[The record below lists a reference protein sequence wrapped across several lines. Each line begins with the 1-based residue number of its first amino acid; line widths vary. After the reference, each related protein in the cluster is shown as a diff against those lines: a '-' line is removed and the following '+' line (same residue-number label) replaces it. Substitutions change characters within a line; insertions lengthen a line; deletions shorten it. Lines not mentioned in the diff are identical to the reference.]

1 MNKSLVGKTFLAL
14 ASFCFLVL
22 GTQNLSAQT
31 DIYAKITTGQSEPLE
46 LAIGDFVPV
55 QPFIVT
61 EEPVLAAQIKEIVRR
76 DLTFSLFFEILE
88 ADPQEKI
95 THSNPPDWN
104 RWVEI
109 GAEFLLSGEIEL
121 KGTNLR
127 VKADLWDL
135 NKQSKIMSETYR
147 THAGNLRRLA
157 HQISNDV
164 VYNLVNEK
172 GIFNTKIAY
181 LVQKDKTTK
190 EVFICDYDG
199 YNPQQLTYEKS
210 LALSPKWS
218 PDGEKISYTSYKS
231 GNPDLWLVALESGK
245 THKISSYKGINSAAS
260 WSPDNKYIAL
270 TLTKDGNAEIYL
282 MGKNG
287 DLKQRL
293 TNNFGIDSSPSWSP
307 NSQQMAFTSDR
318 PGTPQIYIMD
328 IDGANLRRL
337 TFEGDYND
345 SPAWSPKGDKIAFC
359 SREQGG
365 FQIYT
370 IDITGENLR
379 RLTNQGT
386 NENPHWSPDGY
397 HLAFTSNRS
406 GKFEIYSMH
415 WDGSNQQAIT
425 SGGNNSSPAWSPI
438 ND

>member
-1 MNKSLVGKTFLAL
+1 MNKNFIRKFYLIFGFVFLLYAPK
-14 ASFCFLVL
+14 
-22 GTQNLSAQT
+22 NLSAQT

-46 LAIGDFVPV
+46 LAIEDFVPV
-55 QPFIVT
+55 QPFIT
-61 EEPVLAAQIKEIVRR
+61 EEPVLASQIKEIVKK
-76 DLTFSLFFEILE
+76 DLSFSLFFEILE
-88 ADPQEKI
+88 AEPQEKI
-95 THSNPPDWN
+95 AHANPPDWN
-104 RWVEI
+104 SWVEI
-109 GAEFLLSGEIEL
+109 GAEFLLAGEIEPR
-121 KGTNLR
+121 GTNLR

-135 NKQSKIMSETYR
+135 NKQRKIMSESYR
-147 THAGNLRRLA
+147 TNVGNLRKLA

-172 GIFNTKIAY
+172 GIFNTKVAY
-181 LVQKDKTTK
+181 LVQKDKTK
-190 EVFICDYDG
+190 EVFVCDYDG
-199 YNPQQLTYEKS
+199 YNSQQLTYGKS

-218 PDGEKISYTSYKS
+218 ADADKISFTSYKS

-245 THKISSYKGINSAAS
+245 TQKLSSYKGINSAAS
-260 WSPDNKYIAL
+260 WSPDGKYIAL

-282 MGKNG
+282 MGENG

-307 NSQQMAFTSDR
+307 NSQQIAFTSDR

-337 TFEGDYND
+337 TFQGDYND

-359 SREQGG
+359 SREEGG

-379 RLTNQGT
+379 KLTNQGT

-397 HLAFTSNRS
+397 HLVFTSNRS

>member
-1 MNKSLVGKTFLAL
+1 MNKNLIRKFYLIFGFVFLLYAP
-14 ASFCFLVL
+14 
-22 GTQNLSAQT
+22 QNISAQT

-55 QPFIVT
+55 QSFIIT
-61 EEPVLAAQIKEIVRR
+61 EEPVLASQIKEIVKK
-76 DLTFSLFFEILE
+76 DLSFSLFFEILE
-88 ADPQEKI
+88 PPDQEKI
-95 THSNPPDWN
+95 AHSNPPDWN
-104 RWVEI
+104 SWVEI
-109 GAEFLLSGEIEL
+109 GAEFLISGEIEL

-135 NKQSKIMSETYR
+135 NKQRKVMSETYR
-147 THAGNLRRLA
+147 TNAGNTRKLA
-157 HQISNDV
+157 HQISNDL

-172 GIFNTKIAY
+172 GIFNTRITY
-181 LVQKDKTTK
+181 LVQKDKTK
-190 EVFICDYDG
+190 EVFVCDYDG
-199 YNPQQLTYEKS
+199 YNPQQITYDKT

-218 PDGEKISYTSYKS
+218 ADGEKISYTSYKS
-231 GNPDLWLVALESGK
+231 GNPDLWLIHLESGK
-245 THKISSYKGINSAAS
+245 TQKLSSYKGINSAAS
-260 WSPDNKYIAL
+260 WSPDGKYIAL

-287 DLKQRL
+287 DLRQRL

-307 NSQQMAFTSDR
+307 NSQQIAFTSDR
-318 PGTPQIYIMD
+318 PGSPQIYIMD
-328 IDGANLRRL
+328 LDGANLRRL
-337 TFEGDYND
+337 TFQGDYND

-359 SREQGG
+359 SREERG

-386 NENPHWSPDGY
+386 NENPQWSPDGY
-397 HLAFTSNRS
+397 HLVFTSNRS
-406 GKFEIYSMH
+406 GKFEIYTMH

-438 ND
+438 GD